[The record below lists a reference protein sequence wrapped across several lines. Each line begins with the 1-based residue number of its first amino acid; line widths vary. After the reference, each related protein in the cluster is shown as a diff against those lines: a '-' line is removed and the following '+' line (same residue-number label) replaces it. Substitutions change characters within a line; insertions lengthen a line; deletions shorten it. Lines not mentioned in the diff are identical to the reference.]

1 MRRALLFIISIW
13 FALGTS
19 ASAQSDDRA
28 FRVAVPDELVDS
40 GLMAHVLPRFSLKT
54 SRRADITPEAPDA
67 MIGPEGIPVFARGD
81 VAYALA
87 LVTEDADAR
96 AFLDWLQSTAGQ
108 SAVTGFVPSSG
119 SAFTAIVA
127 APVAEPIMFEGD
139 IAKGLAV
146 AEVHC
151 TRCHTVAPGDRSNIA
166 STPSFMALRALP
178 DWDQRF
184 AAFFAL
190 NPHPAFLRVE
200 GLSPPFDPSRP
211 PSMIPIVISE
221 AEMEDVQAYAAS
233 LAPAELGKDVE
244 AR

>member
-1 MRRALLFIISIW
+1 MRRALLFIMLIW
-13 FALGTS
+13 PALATS
-19 ASAQSDDRA
+19 TSAQSDDRT
-28 FRVAVPDELVDS
+28 FRLAVPDELVES

-54 SRRADITPEAPDA
+54 SRRAEITQEEADA
-67 MIGPEGIPVFARGD
+67 VLGPEGVPVFARGD

-96 AFLDWLQSTAGQ
+96 TFLDWLQSAAGQ
-108 SAVTGFVPSSG
+108 SAVTGFVPSNG
-119 SAFTAIVA
+119 AAFTPIAAAAIV
-127 APVAEPIMFEGD
+127 EPIAFEGD
-139 IAKGLAV
+139 VAKGLAV
-146 AEVHC
+146 AEAHC

-221 AEMEDVQAYAAS
+221 AEMQDVQAYAAS
-233 LAPAELGKDVE
+233 LAPAELGKEVE